1 MLSLGILM
9 KTLKHILIIVMLLLG
24 IYSITCEQ
32 KYQKSINAKP
42 SLELY
47 QSPNDDC
54 IIEKK

>member
-1 MLSLGILM
+1 M

>member
-1 MLSLGILM
+1 M

-32 KYQKSINAKP
+32 KYQESINNP

-47 QSPNDDC
+47 QSPNDEY
-54 IIEKK
+54 IVEKK